1 MAEWEKAH
9 NNDGDAWAN
18 TIKAQGG
25 TTRST
30 TAMDSRSGD
39 AVELPGVWHVCD
51 TRSNL
56 LTRIGRGG
64 SGSVRSRDR
73 LVGQGDDMAT
83 ERHHEASPH

>member
-1 MAEWEKAH
+1 VQAAARACVSQTLHEQPY
-9 NNDGDAWAN
+9 AN
-18 TIKAQGG
+18 TGEFVQL
-25 TTRST
+25 
-30 TAMDSRSGD
+30 
-39 AVELPGVWHVCD
+39 LPTEYWNDVHPRD
-51 TRSNL
+51 DL